1 MNSIDNDKNFGK
13 VLIFSAPSGAGKSTV
28 VKYLMERFPNL
39 GFSVSATSRLP
50 RGAEI
55 HGIDYFYLTPEQ
67 FKQGV
72 DNGDFVEYEEVYSG
86 LYYGTL
92 KSEVNRIW
100 SSGKIVVF
108 DIDVKGGVNLKNM
121 FGDKALS
128 IFVKPPSVDH
138 LRTRLI
144 GRGTE
149 SMESIEK
156 RVARAEEELTYQSK
170 FDVVL
175 LNDNLEDCLA
185 ESERLVENFI
195 NR

>member
-1 MNSIDNDKNFGK
+1 MNSIGNDKKNGK

-28 VKYLMERFPNL
+28 VKYLMQKFPNL

-55 HGIDYFYLTPEQ
+55 HGVDYFFLTPEQ
-67 FKQGV
+67 FKNGV
-72 DNGDFVEYEEVYSG
+72 KNGDFVEYEEVYDG

-92 KSEVNRIW
+92 KSEVDRIW

-121 FGDKALS
+121 FGVSALS
-128 IFVKPPSVDH
+128 VFIKPPSIEH
-138 LRTRLI
+138 LKDRLI

-149 SMESIEK
+149 NMESIEK

-175 LNDNLEDCLA
+175 LNDDLEVCLA
-185 ESERLVENFI
+185 ESEILVRNFI

>member
-1 MNSIDNDKNFGK
+1 MNSIDNDKKNGK
-13 VLIFSAPSGAGKSTV
+13 VLIFSAPSGAGKSTI
-28 VKYLMERFPNL
+28 VKFLMQKFPNL

-55 HGIDYFYLTPEQ
+55 HGVDYFFLTPEQ
-67 FKQGV
+67 FKNGV
-72 DNGDFVEYEEVYSG
+72 NNGDFVEYEEVYDG

-92 KSEVNRIW
+92 KSEVDRIW

-121 FGDKALS
+121 FGVSALS
-128 IFVKPPSVDH
+128 VFIKPPSIEH
-138 LRTRLI
+138 LKDRLI

-149 SMESIEK
+149 NMESIEK

-175 LNDNLEDCLA
+175 LNDDLEVCLA
-185 ESERLVENFI
+185 ESEILVRNFI

>member
-1 MNSIDNDKNFGK
+1 MNSIDNDKKNGK

-28 VKYLMERFPNL
+28 VKYLMQKFPNL

-55 HGIDYFYLTPEQ
+55 HGVDYFFLTPEQ
-67 FKQGV
+67 FKNGV
-72 DNGDFVEYEEVYSG
+72 KNGDFVEYEEVYDG

-92 KSEVNRIW
+92 KSEVDRIW

-121 FGDKALS
+121 FGVSALS
-128 IFVKPPSVDH
+128 VFIKPPSIEH
-138 LRTRLI
+138 LKDRLI

-149 SMESIEK
+149 NMESIEK

-175 LNDNLEDCLA
+175 LNDDLEVCLA
-185 ESERLVENFI
+185 ESEILVRNFI